1 MDRISRR
8 KLLKYLSASIG
19 TLAAAQLISGCLPK
33 NESPITIP
41 TVSLPS
47 TVTPG
52 SSAVQQN
59 TNTAAPTNTSMP
71 SPTATATAT
80 ASSRPLPDLVVA
92 RGTDPMA
99 MAQRAMAALG
109 GMERFVPKDGWV
121 IIKPNICNAYHG
133 YEYASTTNPWLVG
146 ALVRMCF
153 AAGAKK
159 VQVMDSP
166 FGGTAANA
174 YVTSGI
180 AKQVG
185 LAGGEMVDMPNFMFS
200 PVKIKDAPDRK
211 PFLIYEDVFKADL
224 VINVPIAKTH
234 GLAKLTLGMKNLMGL
249 IQERQSVHLNFT
261 RRLTDLN
268 RTIKPGLIVLDAINI
283 LTANGPTGG
292 NLADVKQLNTI
303 LATTDVV
310 AADSY
315 ASGFFGMKA
324 SDLDYVMEAVK
335 EGLGVADLNSLKI
348 EELSIGA

>member
-19 TLAAAQLISGCLPK
+19 TLAAAKLISSCTPK
-33 NESPITIP
+33 DQTPLSNP
-41 TVSLPS
+41 TVGLPS
-47 TVTPG
+47 TVKPG
-52 SSAVQQN
+52 STATQQN
-59 TNTAAPTNTSMP
+59 TNTTAPTDTSNP
-71 SPTATATAT
+71 HPTATT
-80 ASSRPLPDLVVA
+80 SPLPDLVVA
-92 RGTDPMA
+92 HGTGPMA

-121 IIKPNICNAYHG
+121 IVKPNICNAYHG

-146 ALVRMCF
+146 AVVKMCF

-180 AKQVG
+180 AEQVG
-185 LAGGEMVDMPNFMFS
+185 QAGGEMVDMPNFMFS
-200 PVKIKDAPDRK
+200 PVKVKDAPDRK
-211 PFLIYEDVFKADL
+211 PFMIYEDVFKADL
-224 VINVPIAKTH
+224 VINLPIAKTH

-249 IQERQSVHLNFT
+249 ILDRQSVHLSMPK
-261 RRLTDLN
+261 RLTDLN
-268 RTIKPGLIVLDAINI
+268 RTIRPGLIIMDAIRI

-292 NLADVKQLNTI
+292 NLADVKQLDTI

-315 ASGFFGMKA
+315 AAGFFGLKA
-324 SDLDYVMEAVK
+324 TDLDYVVEAVN
-335 EGLGVADLNSLKI
+335 EGLGNADLNSLKI
-348 EELSIGA
+348 EELTVGA